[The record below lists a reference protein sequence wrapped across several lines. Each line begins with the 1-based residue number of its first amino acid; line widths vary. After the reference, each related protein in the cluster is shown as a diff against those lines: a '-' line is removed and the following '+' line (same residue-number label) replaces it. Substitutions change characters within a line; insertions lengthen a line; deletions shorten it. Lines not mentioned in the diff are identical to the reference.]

1 MATVTGKVVIGGV
14 QYNPTATITL
24 PVVPTGFPNASNT
37 GYTGTLTNYT
47 GPSRI
52 TAANT
57 LIENKRITVPLVIVA
72 GANNVTI
79 RNCLIRAGGYWL
91 VLNDEGA
98 TGLKIIDTE
107 LDGTPN
113 APSSG
118 DAAVAGDNYTLT
130 RCNVHHTVD
139 GLKAGDNVVIEDS
152 YIHDMLIA
160 GADPHNDG
168 IQSLGT
174 NSLTIRRNTIIVK
187 AGSTSAIILST
198 GSASAMKNVLIQG
211 NLLAGGA
218 FTVYGGYQA
227 GTDTLSKV
235 SNIRILDNKFSTQ
248 IYPNSGAYGPLTST
262 SSPVVVTGN
271 TWYDGPKVG
280 QTVS

>member
-1 MATVTGKVVIGGV
+1 VL
-14 QYNPTATITL
+14 TA
-24 PVVPTGFPNASNT
+24 
-37 GYTGTLTNYT
+37 YT

-57 LIENKRITVPLVIVA
+57 VIDGKIITTSLTIVA

-79 RNCLIRAGGYWL
+79 KNSIIRASGYWL

-98 TGLKIIDTE
+98 TGLKIIDSE

-118 DAAVAGDNYTLT
+118 DSAVAGDNYTLT
-130 RCNVHHTVD
+130 RVNIHHTVD
-139 GLKAGDNVVIEDS
+139 GLKAGSNVVVEDS

-174 NSLTIRRNTIIVK
+174 TSLTIRHNTIILK
-187 AGSTSAIILST
+187 DGSTSAIILST
-198 GSASAMKNVLIQG
+198 GSADSMRNILIEN
-211 NLLAGGA
+211 NLLGGGA
-218 FTVYGGYQA
+218 FTVYGGYEA
-227 GTDTLSKV
+227 GRDTLSKV
-235 SNIRILDNKFSTQ
+235 SNIRIIDNKFTTQ
-248 IYPNSGAYGPLTST
+248 IHPNSGAYGPLTST
-262 SSPVVVTGN
+262 DSPVVVTGN
-271 TWYDGPKVG
+271 TWYDGPKIG
-280 QTVS
+280 QPVS